1 MSAVEMQ
8 RLAFF
13 FYNKF
18 DMPKLVFA
26 NKSKLNI
33 ANNLC
38 LSSGRLSA
46 VKPLVLAYNKLLN

>member
-1 MSAVEMQ
+1 MSAIEMQ

-13 FYNKF
+13 FIISL
-18 DMPKLVFA
+18 PKLVFA

-46 VKPLVLAYNKLLN
+46 VKPLVLAYNKLLK